1 MDNQIPGT
9 GDSARHA
16 RLLTT
21 LQGLLSIQAM
31 EAGSALSQAT
41 DLVATTLGADKVDVF
56 LYDANIDT
64 LVAYGTSN
72 TPMGREQKALGLDRL
87 PLSNHG
93 KAVAVFQTGQ
103 PYLTGH
109 LDQEPDELPGVKEG
123 LGVRS
128 VLKVPLDVEGTR
140 RGVVEVDTTEPDRFT
155 EEDLAFLQAVAHW
168 VGLILHRAEL
178 VERVANE
185 AAEQARQSTAAELIT
200 MLAHDL
206 RAPLVPLQGYLG
218 MLQQTA
224 ERAGQDQYLQYAT
237 RAQRSVTRLE
247 RMLSDLLDTTRLEQ
261 GIFALTLEPVNLAAL
276 VAETADLLR
285 SPTATIKVRTPGVL
299 TAMADAPRLRQVLA
313 NLLSNALR
321 FSPEGMPVMVEVSSE
336 RREDATWA
344 VITVQDAGPGIA
356 PDLLPRLFTRFASAG
371 GNKGLGLGLYLARGI
386 AVAHGGTL
394 TVDSTPGKGARFR
407 LALPL
412 VEHLPA

>member
-1 MDNQIPGT
+1 MDNKDSPP
-9 GDSARHA
+9 GDSARRE

-21 LQGLLSIQAM
+21 LEGLLAIQAT
-31 EAGSALSQAT
+31 EARSALNQAS
-41 DLVATTLGADKVDVF
+41 DLVAATLGADKVDVF
-56 LYDANIDT
+56 VNDPSIDT
-64 LVAYGTSN
+64 LVALGTSD
-72 TPMGREQKALGLDRL
+72 TLMGRRQIALGLNRL
-87 PLSNHG
+87 PLSNG
-93 KAVAVFQTGQ
+93 GRASQVFQWGN
-103 PYLTGH
+103 PYRCQH
-109 LDQEPDELPGVKEG
+109 VDEDPEELRGVKHS

-128 VLKVPLDVEGTR
+128 VLMVPLDVDGVR
-140 RGVVEVDTTEPDRFT
+140 RGVVQVDSAEPERFSPD
-155 EEDLAFLQAVAHW
+155 DLNFLSSVAQW

-178 VERVANE
+178 VERVAQD

-224 ERAGQDQYLQYAT
+224 EQAGHDQYLQYAT
-237 RAQRSVTRLE
+237 RAQRSVTRLG

-261 GIFALTLEPVNLAAL
+261 GLFDLTLEPVNLAAL

-285 SPTATIKVRTPGVL
+285 SPTATIKVLTPGVL
-299 TAMADAPRLRQVLA
+299 TAMADGPRLRQVLA

-321 FSPEGMPVMVEVSSE
+321 FSPDGMPVVVEVSSE

-344 VITVQDAGPGIA
+344 VISVQDAGPGIA

-394 TVDSTPGKGARFR
+394 TVDSTPGKGASFR
-407 LALPL
+407 LTLPL
-412 VEHLPA
+412 VEQRPA

>member
-1 MDNQIPGT
+1 F
-9 GDSARHA
+9 
-16 RLLTT
+16 
-21 LQGLLSIQAM
+21 
-31 EAGSALSQAT
+31 E
-41 DLVATTLGADKVDVF
+41 
-56 LYDANIDT
+56 
-64 LVAYGTSN
+64 
-72 TPMGREQKALGLDRL
+72 
-87 PLSNHG
+87 
-93 KAVAVFQTGQ
+93 TGQ

-109 LDQEPDELPGVKEG
+109 LDQEPDELPGVKER

-140 RGVVEVDTTEPDRFT
+140 RGVVEVDTAQGDRFT
-155 EEDLAFLQAVAHW
+155 EADLAFLQAVAQW

-178 VERVANE
+178 VERVAQD

-200 MLAHDL
+200 TLAHDL
-206 RAPLVPLQGYLG
+206 RAPLAPLQGYLG

-261 GIFALTLEPVNLAAL
+261 GLFDLTLEPVNLAAL
-276 VAETADLLR
+276 VHDTADLLR
-285 SPTATIKVRTPGVL
+285 SPTATIEVRAPAVL
-299 TAMADAPRLRQVLA
+299 TAVVDAARIRQVLE

-321 FSPEGMPVMVEVSSE
+321 FSPEGMPVIIEVATE

-356 PDLLPRLFTRFASAG
+356 PDLLPRLFTRFASGG

-394 TVDSTPGKGARFR
+394 TADPTPGQGASFR

-412 VEHLPA
+412 AVHELA